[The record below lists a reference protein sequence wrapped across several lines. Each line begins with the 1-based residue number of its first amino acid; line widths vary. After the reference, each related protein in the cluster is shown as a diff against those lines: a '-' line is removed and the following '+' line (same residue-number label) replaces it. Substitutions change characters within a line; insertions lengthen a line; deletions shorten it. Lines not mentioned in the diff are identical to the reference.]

1 MALSSLK
8 ENKFDFNL
16 YINYA
21 LIGYAF
27 CLPISKAGVNFFEIS
42 MLLLWVFQGDWRSK
56 FLLYKK
62 NLLIIGMVLL
72 ITFSLFSVVWGS
84 DVKFV
89 LNYVAKY
96 RHFLIILVIF
106 SSLQKEY
113 IHKIF
118 SGFLL
123 GMFFSEIISYGIFFE
138 FWHYKNVLP
147 SDPTPFM
154 SHTDYSIYLAF
165 TSILLMTRFLDKN
178 ETNLKLKVGYLL
190 FFLSST
196 SNLFVNGG
204 RTGQVTFVVL
214 VFTSFIMSLQS
225 KLKAVVLSL
234 ILISVIF
241 MLAFRYSPNFHNRFN
256 QGKTEI
262 IKLYN
267 DNDYRGSFATRYLLW
282 KVGLLS
288 FKDHFLIGTGIGND
302 MKDANLYAEKLGV
315 HADRKWDLREY
326 GDHHN
331 TFITLAVQLGIF
343 GLAIIIL
350 IFYALFRLRFESY
363 YYKILNITFVVGFFL
378 WSFGGITFHTMNPMV
393 FFALFAGLFNK
404 ISYIESNEGKIT

>member
-1 MALSSLK
+1 MTQGLKKSSMDY
-8 ENKFDFNL
+8 NK

-27 CLPISKAGVNFFEIS
+27 CLPISKAGVNFFEIG
-42 MLLLWVFQGDWRSK
+42 MLLLWILQGNWQSK

-62 NLLIIGMVLL
+62 NLLIIGIFLL
-72 ITFSLFSVVWGS
+72 IAWSLLSVFWGS
-84 DVKFV
+84 DVKFA

-96 RHFLIILVIF
+96 RHFLIILVIY

-113 IHKIF
+113 VHKIF

-123 GMFFSEIISYGIFFE
+123 GMFLSEIISYGIFLE
-138 FWHYKNVLP
+138 FWHYKNVSP

-165 TSILLMTRFLDKN
+165 TSILLITRFLDKN
-178 ETNLKLKVGYLL
+178 ETNIKLKIGYLL

-196 SNLFVNGG
+196 TNLFVNGG
-204 RTGQVTFVVL
+204 RTGQVTFIVL
-214 VFTSFIMSLQS
+214 IFTSFIMSFQS
-225 KLKAVVLSL
+225 KLKATIVSL
-234 ILISVIF
+234 ILIVVIF
-241 MLAFRYSPNFHNRFN
+241 TLAFNFSPNFHNRFN
-256 QGKTEI
+256 QGQTEI
-262 IKLYN
+262 INLYD
-267 DNDYRGSFATRYLLW
+267 DNDYRGSFSTRLLLW

-302 MKDANLYAEKLGV
+302 MKGANLYAEKLGV
-315 HADRKWDLREY
+315 SADKKWNLSEY

-363 YYKILNITFVVGFFL
+363 YYKILNITFIVGFFL

-404 ISYIESNEGKIT
+404 ISYIESNEGKIK